1 MIKFGKAVVKA
12 RIPILIISFLL
23 LIPSFFG
30 YVGTRVNYD
39 VLTYLPKDIETMK
52 GQDILED
59 EFGSGAFSMLVVENM
74 PDKDVSALRE
84 KIEKVDHVKSAIWY
98 DSLMDIS
105 IPKEMLPDE
114 FYSKFNSGDATM
126 MMIIFDDTTSSDG
139 TMAAIK
145 EIRSIAGKQCFVSG
159 MSSVVVDT
167 KDLTEQEEPIYV
179 AIAVILSIIVLSLT
193 MDSFLVPFLFLI
205 NIGMAIFYNLGTN
218 IFFGEISYITKALA
232 AVLQLGVT
240 MDYSIFLWNSFKE
253 NQERFPGDDK
263 RAMAHAI
270 SNTLQSV
277 IGSSVTTIAGFL
289 ALCFM
294 SFTLGLDIGLV
305 MAKGVLFGVIS
316 CVTILPALVLAFE
329 KPLMRTRHK
338 ALLPDIKGIGNFL
351 SKYYITF
358 IVLLVALF
366 IPFAYAQA
374 HTKVYYNLG
383 DTLPKNLLSI
393 VANQKLEDEMGMSTT
408 EMILVDKN
416 TDTKTIRKMCDE
428 IEDTDGVEWV
438 LGLDS
443 VVGPAI
449 PDEMIDDD
457 LRSDLES
464 DNWKLILLGSKY
476 AVATDEVNNQ
486 ITTLN
491 KIIKGYDKKAM
502 LIGEAPCTKDLITV
516 TNHDFNAVNIASVGL
531 IFIII
536 AFVFKSISLPF
547 LLVMVIECAIF
558 INMGIPYFTG
568 TSLPFVASIVIGTI
582 QLGSTVDYAILMTT
596 RYQKERH
603 KGADKHEA
611 VSIASQTSTK
621 SIMISGLSFFAAT
634 FGVGLYSKIAII
646 NSMCILMARGAI
658 ISMAM
663 VIFVLPSVLI
673 LFDPL
678 IIRTSKG
685 FKPENGVAA
694 SDTKTTTA
702 N

>member
-1 MIKFGKAVVKA
+1 
-12 RIPILIISFLL
+12 
-23 LIPSFFG
+23 
-30 YVGTRVNYD
+30 
-39 VLTYLPKDIETMK
+39 
-52 GQDILED
+52 
-59 EFGSGAFSMLVVENM
+59 
-74 PDKDVSALRE
+74 
-84 KIEKVDHVKSAIWY
+84 
-98 DSLMDIS
+98 
-105 IPKEMLPDE
+105 MLPDE

-383 DTLPKNLLSI
+383 DTLPKNLPSI

>member
-12 RIPILIISFLL
+12 RIPILIISLLL

-383 DTLPKNLLSI
+383 DTLPKNLPSI

-685 FKPENGVAA
+685 SKPENGVAA

>member
-12 RIPILIISFLL
+12 RIPILIISLLL

-105 IPKEMLPDE
+105 IPKEMLPNE

-159 MSSVVVDT
+159 MSSVVVYT

-383 DTLPKNLLSI
+383 DTLPKNLPSI

>member
-12 RIPILIISFLL
+12 RIPILIISLLL

-105 IPKEMLPDE
+105 IPKEMLPNE

-383 DTLPKNLLSI
+383 DTLPKNLPSI

>member
-12 RIPILIISFLL
+12 RIPILIISLLL

-193 MDSFLVPFLFLI
+193 MDSFRVPFLFLI

-383 DTLPKNLLSI
+383 DTLPKNLPSI

>member
-12 RIPILIISFLL
+12 RIPILIISLLL

-383 DTLPKNLLSI
+383 DTLPKNLPSI

>member
-12 RIPILIISFLL
+12 RIPILIISLLL

-105 IPKEMLPDE
+105 IPKEMLPNE

-351 SKYYITF
+351 SKHYITF

-383 DTLPKNLLSI
+383 DTLPKNLPSI

-547 LLVMVIECAIF
+547 LLVIVIECAIF

>member
-12 RIPILIISFLL
+12 RIPILIISLLL

-59 EFGSGAFSMLVVENM
+59 EFGNGAFSMLVVENM

-383 DTLPKNLLSI
+383 DTLPKNLPSI

>member
-12 RIPILIISFLL
+12 RIPILIISLLL

-351 SKYYITF
+351 SKHYITF

-383 DTLPKNLLSI
+383 DTLPKNLPSI

>member
-12 RIPILIISFLL
+12 RIPILIISLLL

-105 IPKEMLPDE
+105 IPKEMLPNE

-351 SKYYITF
+351 SKHYITF

-383 DTLPKNLLSI
+383 DTLPKNLPSI

-685 FKPENGVAA
+685 SKPENGVAA

>member
-383 DTLPKNLLSI
+383 DTLPKNLPSI

>member
-12 RIPILIISFLL
+12 RIPILIISLLL

-105 IPKEMLPDE
+105 IPKEMLPNE

-351 SKYYITF
+351 SKHYITF

-383 DTLPKNLLSI
+383 DTLPKNLPSI

-646 NSMCILMARGAI
+646 NSMCILMARGSI

-685 FKPENGVAA
+685 FKPENEVAA
-694 SDTKTTTA
+694 SGTKTTTA

>member
-12 RIPILIISFLL
+12 RIPILIISLLL

-59 EFGSGAFSMLVVENM
+59 EFGNGAFSMLVVENM

-105 IPKEMLPDE
+105 IPKEMLPNE

-351 SKYYITF
+351 SKHYITF

-383 DTLPKNLLSI
+383 DTLPKNLPSI

-685 FKPENGVAA
+685 FKLENGVAA
-694 SDTKTTTA
+694 SGTKTTTA

>member
-351 SKYYITF
+351 SKHYITF

-383 DTLPKNLLSI
+383 DTLPKNLPSI